1 MRKRFP
7 SLKLTVA
14 IRSQEDLAPFLPS
27 PFKGDDVYHIAWR
40 MRPPSKR
47 LGHKKSRTGCL
58 RCKARHVKCDE
69 QRPCRNCVRFD
80 VVCSLTQGPQQS
92 SATATSPRDQARSP
106 TSLDSPSLLST
117 QPGLSTASPGTSSE
131 NESCHPSP
139 TWMQSLRL
147 LHHYD
152 TVVCTILMQ
161 EPATEDVWRKVVP
174 EIAFSHDFLMHGLLG
189 LSAMHYAQSHPDQ
202 RREYTLISSHYQS
215 LAVQNFATK
224 LQDINEDNFEPYFFL
239 ATFVF
244 ILSMCSIAD
253 RQDCG
258 LPAPRDIA
266 QSFILLQGIK
276 SICEFKPIETWS
288 RDGPLAP
295 LLEQNEPLP
304 VKRTG
309 AFQNRMEKLYGLARE
324 LSPTFSVIN
333 VQSSCLLAIES
344 LRTTHTACTT
354 DTMSARARR
363 IWLWPM
369 SLTQVFIELISNNHH
384 VALIIL
390 AHYAALTRPFEHP
403 HWMNR
408 EWSSNVMASVECAL
422 DERWHEW
429 IAWPKKALMEQ
440 IDVDEMDP

>member
-1 MRKRFP
+1 
-7 SLKLTVA
+7 
-14 IRSQEDLAPFLPS
+14 
-27 PFKGDDVYHIAWR
+27 
-40 MRPPSKR
+40 
-47 LGHKKSRTGCL
+47 
-58 RCKARHVKCDE
+58 
-69 QRPCRNCVRFD
+69 
-80 VVCSLTQGPQQS
+80 
-92 SATATSPRDQARSP
+92 
-106 TSLDSPSLLST
+106 
-117 QPGLSTASPGTSSE
+117 
-131 NESCHPSP
+131 
-139 TWMQSLRL
+139 
-147 LHHYD
+147 
-152 TVVCTILMQ
+152 MQ

-224 LQDINEDNFEPYFFL
+224 LQDINEANFEPYFFL